1 MSSSTNST
9 RLIQTPKSEEHPVTH
24 GSARRVRAVSHEEG
38 GREGA
43 RRWAYAMRCVM
54 RRAGSR
60 HGEWDGIMDAC
71 HAHQDACTSQQQL
84 RTRPECLSARQG
96 CWRSCS
102 HKPPAA
108 SRAELARLSCPHDPI
123 EETRTSVRSCQ
134 RARCRA
140 TAANSAAALFCLQI
154 SRISLF
160 YHSGCMPNFNLTP
173 QAASAFPRTP
183 NPSVWDR
190 LTRG

>member
-1 MSSSTNST
+1 
-9 RLIQTPKSEEHPVTH
+9 
-24 GSARRVRAVSHEEG
+24 
-38 GREGA
+38 
-43 RRWAYAMRCVM
+43 
-54 RRAGSR
+54 
-60 HGEWDGIMDAC
+60 MDAC

-84 RTRPECLSARQG
+84 LTSSGRHGARQR
-96 CWRSCS
+96 CWGSGS
-102 HKPPAA
+102 HEPPAA
-108 SRAELARLSCPHDPI
+108 SRAELARLSRPHDPI
-123 EETRTSVRSCQ
+123 EATRTSVRSCQ

-140 TAANSAAALFCLQI
+140 TAANSAVALFCLQI

-190 LTRG
+190 LTRGGSNFTTQSTRIRGPEQTLNQVLTPLSTPTRSGRARLLLFLIKYITSYSCTCRLT